1 MNASRDKENQTH
13 QNSADAADHRN
24 GTATGET
31 IQICLIPV
39 HYDQYPKTQK
49 PRTRLIRLNA
59 VEILC
64 RACREELATKLWV
77 LAKIG
82 LSHIKVQL

>member
-13 QNSADAADHRN
+13 QNSADAVDHRN

-39 HYDQYPKTQK
+39 HHDQYPKDPEAENQVDQAQSSRD
-49 PRTRLIRLNA
+49 PL
-59 VEILC
+59 
-64 RACREELATKLWV
+64 
-77 LAKIG
+77 
-82 LSHIKVQL
+82 